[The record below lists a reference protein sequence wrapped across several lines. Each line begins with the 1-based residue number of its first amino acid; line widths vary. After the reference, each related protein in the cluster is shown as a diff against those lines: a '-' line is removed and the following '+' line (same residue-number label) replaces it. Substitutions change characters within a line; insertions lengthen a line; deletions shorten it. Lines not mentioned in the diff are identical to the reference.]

1 MPHCLVSFGSNLG
14 DRMERIR
21 SAAQAIAAHEG
32 VGTFVASRLY
42 ETPPIGGPLG
52 QEPFLN
58 GVARIETSL
67 GAVDVLKLL
76 QEIELNL
83 GRQRFV
89 RWDSRSID
97 LDVVL
102 YGDLLGENPRLAVP
116 HPRFLARRFVL
127 LPAAEIAPQWR
138 DPRIG
143 WTVERL
149 ALHLQGGV
157 PSLAL
162 VGGTVQTRLDLCRDL
177 HARHGIDVF
186 LDPSQ
191 PIIAT
196 GRPWVSA
203 FLPALPVEG
212 VEGEVSL
219 IVPRLVA
226 HLQWTTPES
235 RWPAVHQLWQGS
247 LPWPEY
253 RLEIDSHDWAVSELA
268 SALDSMGCPLTPVTL
283 DGLWYL

>member
-32 VGTFVASRLY
+32 VATFVASRLY
-42 ETPPIGGPLG
+42 ETPPIGGPQG

-102 YGDLLGENPRLAVP
+102 YGDLLGENPRLEEANRHILASSHYLTSSQQHPSYYENKPV
-116 HPRFLARRFVL
+116 PRFLSIFYT
-127 LPAAEIAPQWR
+127 PQISR
-138 DPRIG
+138 DQSGNFEFHTTYCFPTKIVNEPR
-143 WTVERL
+143 
-149 ALHLQGGV
+149 
-157 PSLAL
+157 PS
-162 VGGTVQTRLDLCRDL
+162 
-177 HARHGIDVF
+177 
-186 LDPSQ
+186 
-191 PIIAT
+191 
-196 GRPWVSA
+196 VSA
-203 FLPALPVEG
+203 CHVG
-212 VEGEVSL
+212 
-219 IVPRLVA
+219 
-226 HLQWTTPES
+226 
-235 RWPAVHQLWQGS
+235 
-247 LPWPEY
+247 
-253 RLEIDSHDWAVSELA
+253 
-268 SALDSMGCPLTPVTL
+268 M
-283 DGLWYL
+283 